1 MDLEL
6 IPSRLQGRVQIPSS
20 KSLGHRDIICSGLAL
35 GEQVVDN
42 IAVSEDIRATNRCL
56 RALGVQVEETP
67 SQYPGRTA
75 FKYTTRGPLQ
85 VVQPVADCGESGSTL
100 RFFIPLGALCGAPL
114 TFQGRGKLV
123 SRPLDPY
130 YKIFESQHLSYRTG
144 EKGQLPLTV
153 NGRLKPGG
161 YELPGDVSSQFV
173 SGLLFALPLLEK
185 ESVLKVLPP
194 VESASYIEL
203 TLAVLARFG
212 VRVERRGDHVYLIP
226 GGQRYHSPGVVTSV
240 EGDWSQAAF
249 WLVAGAI
256 SREGALGVSSGSQAA
271 SSGIASLGLSPASLQ
286 GDRAV
291 VRIIRQMGGRITDSE
306 GDFLA
311 CPAATAGVT
320 IDAAD
325 CPDLVPVLSVL
336 AAVSSGTTRI
346 INAGRLRIKECDR
359 LAAMATELNK
369 LGARVQ
375 ELPEGLVIE
384 GRPEGL
390 EGGAQVSS
398 WNDHRI
404 AMSLAVASTRCA
416 APVRLT
422 GAESVQKS
430 YPEFWQDFAALGGNY
445 KEF

>member
-6 IPSRLQGRVQIPSS
+6 RPSVLQGRVQVPSS

-56 RALGVQVEETP
+56 AALGVQVEETA
-67 SQYPGRTA
+67 SRYPGRTA
-75 FKYTTRGPLQ
+75 FKYTTTGPLR

-100 RFFIPLGALCGAPL
+100 RFFIPLGALCNAPL

-130 YKIFESQHLSYRTG
+130 YKIFETQHLSYQTG
-144 EKGQLPLTV
+144 ERGQLPLTV
-153 NGRLKPGG
+153 NGRLQPGT

-212 VRVERRGDHVYLIP
+212 IRVERRDEHVYLIP
-226 GGQRYHSPGVVTSV
+226 GRQHYQSPGPAASV

-249 WLVAGAI
+249 WLVAGTI
-256 SREGALGVSSGSQAA
+256 GRGEAA
-271 SSGIASLGLSPASLQ
+271 QNGITSLGLNPGSLQ

-291 VRIIRQMGGRITDSE
+291 VKIIQQMGGALTRE
-306 GDFLA
+306 HMAYLA
-311 CPAATAGVT
+311 QPAETAGVT

-325 CPDLVPVLSVL
+325 CPDLVPILSVL
-336 AAVSSGTTRI
+336 AALSSGTTRI
-346 INAGRLRIKECDR
+346 INAGRLRLKECDR
-359 LAAMATELNK
+359 LAAMAAGLNK

-375 ELPEGLVIE
+375 ELSEGLVIE

-390 EGGAQVSS
+390 DGGAEVSA

-416 APVRLT
+416 GPVRLT

-430 YPEFWQDFAALGGNY
+430 YPEFWQDFAALGGKYNSI
-445 KEF
+445 